1 MRIYGKG
8 SDKNATNVLFVKS
21 TKLYVDAAKT
31 VEVKR
36 SQVLSMVANGKL
48 FIDNGTSYV
57 LPTSVKLDGS
67 QVVVGET
74 TYSIAADA

>member
-1 MRIYGKG
+1 MKLFGKG
-8 SDKNATNVLFVKS
+8 SDKNATNVLLVKS
-21 TKLYVDAAKT
+21 SKLYVDAAKE

-57 LPTSVKLDGS
+57 VPTSIKLDGS

-74 TYSIAADA
+74 TYNIAADT

>member
-8 SDKNATNVLFVKS
+8 SDDRSTNILLVKS
-21 TKLYVDAAKT
+21 SKLYVDADKT

-36 SQVLSMVANGKL
+36 SQVLNMVANGKL
-48 FIDNGTSYV
+48 FIDNRTSYV

-74 TYSIAADA
+74 TYNIAADA

>member
-8 SDKNATNVLFVKS
+8 SDDRSTNILLVKS
-21 TKLYVDAAKT
+21 SKLYVDADKT

-36 SQVLSMVANGKL
+36 SQVLNMVANGKL

-74 TYSIAADA
+74 TYNIAADA

>member
-8 SDKNATNVLFVKS
+8 SDKHATNILLVKS
-21 TKLYVDAAKT
+21 NKLYVDSGKT
-31 VEVKR
+31 VEVRR
-36 SQVLSMVANGKL
+36 SQVLDMVANGKL

-74 TYSIAADA
+74 TYNIAADA